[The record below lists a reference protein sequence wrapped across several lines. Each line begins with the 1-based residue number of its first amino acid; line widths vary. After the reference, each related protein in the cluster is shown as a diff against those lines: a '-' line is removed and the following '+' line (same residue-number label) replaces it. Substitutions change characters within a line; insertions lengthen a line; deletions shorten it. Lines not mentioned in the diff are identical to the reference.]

1 MLSTNIHIKII
12 TMKKVLLFWVYILI
26 TSCSTNY
33 YFVNIEEDTPIYQNT
48 RNDSQSITFIP
59 KGYNAFVTSGS
70 KKYRKV
76 KWKNYKGWAI
86 NPVYSLPTKS
96 NYSST
101 ANSTYKTPSNYTT
114 RNSSTNS
121 SGTVHVKGYTRKDG
135 TYVRPHTRSAPKR
148 K

>member
-1 MLSTNIHIKII
+1 
-12 TMKKVLLFWVYILI
+12 MKKSLLFLVYILI

-48 RNDSQSITFIP
+48 RNDSQSIAFIP
-59 KGYNAFVTSGS
+59 KGYSAFITSGS

-86 NPVYSLPTKS
+86 NPVYSLPKTS
-96 NYSST
+96 NYSSA

-121 SGTVHVKGYTRKDG
+121 SGGTVHVKGYTRKDG
-135 TYVRPHTRSAPKR
+135 TYVRPHIRSAPKR

>member
-1 MLSTNIHIKII
+1 
-12 TMKKVLLFWVYILI
+12 MKKSLLFLVYVLI

-48 RNDSQSITFIP
+48 RNDSQSIVFIP
-59 KGYNAFVTSGS
+59 KGYSAFITSGS
-70 KKYRKV
+70 KNYRKV

-96 NYSST
+96 NYSGTS
-101 ANSTYKTPSNYTT
+101 NSTYKTPSNYTT

>member
-1 MLSTNIHIKII
+1 
-12 TMKKVLLFWVYILI
+12 MKKTLLLLVYFLI

-59 KGYNAFVTSGS
+59 KGYSAFVTSGS

-86 NPVYSLPTKS
+86 NPVYSLPTTS
-96 NYSST
+96 NA
-101 ANSTYKTPSNYTT
+101 ANSTYQTHSNYTT
-114 RNSSTNS
+114 RNSSTRS
-121 SGTVHVKGYTRKDG
+121 SGGTVHVKGYTRKDG

-148 K
+148 R